1 MYYFFYFINTDII
14 LLIIVGLMEFNP
26 SVDDDE
32 RYSQVIARWFLNA
45 LNKMSDGK
53 TWKRFRKI
61 DVFKKASKSHLG
73 GFMGD
78 RKELGNYLGKKG
90 SNAYSDLIDPVVKFL
105 VNKEFMK
112 RAVNTAEIVITEEG
126 VTMCNKE
133 GPTGRYFQD
142 YPIE

>member
-1 MYYFFYFINTDII
+1 
-14 LLIIVGLMEFNP
+14 MEFNP

-32 RYSQVIARWFLNA
+32 RYSHVIAPWFLNA

-61 DVFKKASKSHLG
+61 DVFEKASKSHLG
-73 GFMGD
+73 GFTGD

-105 VNKEFMK
+105 VNKGFVK
-112 RAVNTAEIVITEEG
+112 RAANTAEIMITEEG

-133 GPTGRYFQD
+133 GPAGWYFQD